1 MATSQVEV
9 SGGAPSGG
17 SGLKKADSA
26 ARRTRMREFQA
37 QLLERMQAAKS
48 GTDVR
53 ISQLGV
59 SIGGARWLLDLTE
72 ASEIISVGTITPV
85 PLTHDWYLGL
95 ANVRGNLLSV
105 IDFARF
111 QGGAITPVNSESR
124 IIAFAPALSF
134 NSGLLVSKVLG
145 LRNIVEMELL
155 RDETPGV
162 EQNWAT
168 HRFRDRESQLWQRL
182 DLSLVVQDPR
192 FLHVGI

>member
-1 MATSQVEV
+1 
-9 SGGAPSGG
+9 
-17 SGLKKADSA
+17 
-26 ARRTRMREFQA
+26 MREFQA

-59 SIGGARWLLDLTE
+59 VIGNQRWLLDLTE
-72 ASEIISVGTITPV
+72 ASEIVSVGSITPV

-95 ANVRGNLLSV
+95 ANIRGNLLSV

-111 QGGAITPVNSESR
+111 QGQAVTPISSESR

-134 NSGLLVSKVLG
+134 NSGLLVSRVLG

-155 RDETPGV
+155 HEETAPEAGQAGSGL
-162 EQNWAT
+162 ESHPWAT
-168 HRFRDRESQLWQRL
+168 HRFRDRESQMWQRL

-192 FLHVGI
+192 FLHVGL

>member
-1 MATSQVEV
+1 MPSALNTTH
-9 SGGAPSGG
+9 APTV
-17 SGLKKADSA
+17 KKADSA

-59 SIGGARWLLDLTE
+59 VIGTQRWLLDLTE
-72 ASEIISVGTITPV
+72 ASEIVSVGNITPI

-95 ANVRGNLLSV
+95 SNIRGNLLSV

-111 QGGAITPVNSESR
+111 QGQAQTQLTSESR

-134 NSGLLVSKVLG
+134 NSGLLVSRVLG

-155 RDETPGV
+155 QEEAVSGV
-162 EQNWAT
+162 GPISSNWAT
-168 HRFRDRESQLWQRL
+168 HRFRDRELQLWQRL

-192 FLHVGI
+192 FLHVGL

>member
-1 MATSQVEV
+1 
-9 SGGAPSGG
+9 
-17 SGLKKADSA
+17 
-26 ARRTRMREFQA
+26 
-37 QLLERMQAAKS
+37 MQAAKS

-59 SIGGARWLLDLTE
+59 VIGSQRWLLDLTE
-72 ASEIISVGTITPV
+72 ASEIVSVGSITPV
-85 PLTHDWYLGL
+85 PLTQDWYLGL
-95 ANVRGNLLSV
+95 SNIRGNLLSV

-111 QGGAITPVNSESR
+111 QGQAASPITAESR

-134 NSGLLVSKVLG
+134 NSGLLVSRVLG

-155 RDETPGV
+155 DDDVVPELGPIGTP
-162 EQNWAT
+162 NLAWAT

-192 FLHVGI
+192 FLHVGL

>member
-1 MATSQVEV
+1 MSSALNTTHTPAV
-9 SGGAPSGG
+9 
-17 SGLKKADSA
+17 KKADSKVDSA

-59 SIGGARWLLDLTE
+59 VTE
-72 ASEIISVGTITPV
+72 ASEIVSVGNITPI

-95 ANVRGNLLSV
+95 SNIRGNLLSV

-111 QGGAITPVNSESR
+111 QGQAQTPITSESR

-134 NSGLLVSKVLG
+134 NSGLLVSRVLG
-145 LRNIVEMELL
+145 LRNIIEMELL
-155 RDETPGV
+155 QEETVPEVGPASS
-162 EQNWAT
+162 NWAT
-168 HRFRDRESQLWQRL
+168 HRFRDRELQLWQRL

-192 FLHVGI
+192 FLHVGL

>member
-1 MATSQVEV
+1 MI
-9 SGGAPSGG
+9 PSALTTHPPVAKR
-17 SGLKKADSA
+17 SDSV

-59 SIGGARWLLDLTE
+59 VIGSRRWLLDLTE
-72 ASEIISVGTITPV
+72 ASEIVSVGSITPV
-85 PLTHDWYLGL
+85 PLTQDWYLGL
-95 ANVRGNLLSV
+95 SNIRGNLLSV

-111 QGGAITPVNSESR
+111 QGQPATPITSESR

-134 NSGLLVSKVLG
+134 NSGLLVSRVLG

-155 RDETPGV
+155 EEDVVPETSGAPGLA
-162 EQNWAT
+162 WAT

-192 FLHVGI
+192 FLHVGL

>member
-1 MATSQVEV
+1 
-9 SGGAPSGG
+9 
-17 SGLKKADSA
+17 
-26 ARRTRMREFQA
+26 MREFQA

-59 SIGGARWLLDLTE
+59 VIGTQRWLLDLTE
-72 ASEIISVGTITPV
+72 ASEIVSVGNITPI

-95 ANVRGNLLSV
+95 SNIRGNLLSV

-111 QGGAITPVNSESR
+111 QGQAQTQLTSESR

-134 NSGLLVSKVLG
+134 NSGLLVSRVLG

-155 RDETPGV
+155 QEEAVSGV
-162 EQNWAT
+162 GPISSNWAT
-168 HRFRDRESQLWQRL
+168 HRFRDRELQLWQRL

-192 FLHVGI
+192 FLHVGL

>member
-1 MATSQVEV
+1 MATSPFDAL
-9 SGGAPSGG
+9 GGTPLGAA
-17 SGLKKADSA
+17 LQKKADSA

-59 SIGGARWLLDLTE
+59 VIGGVRWLLDLTE
-72 ASEIISVGTITPV
+72 ASEIMSVGTITPV

-111 QGGAITPVNSESR
+111 QGAAMTPINQDSR

-134 NSGLLVSKVLG
+134 NSGLLVSRVLG

-155 RDETPGV
+155 GDEEADPG
-162 EQNWAT
+162 QTWAT

-192 FLHVGI
+192 FLHVGL